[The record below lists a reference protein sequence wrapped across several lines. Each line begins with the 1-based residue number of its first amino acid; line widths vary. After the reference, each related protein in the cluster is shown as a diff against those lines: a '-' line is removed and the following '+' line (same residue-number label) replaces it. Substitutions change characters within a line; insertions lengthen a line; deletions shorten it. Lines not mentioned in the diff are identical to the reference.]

1 MNDLRLQLRLLTG
14 TRRDRLYEL
23 ARLAGQSPSDYMR
36 GRIDLA
42 WEEAVRELSGS
53 GRSLGVDP
61 HRIGGASQDAPQS
74 TIPHSTLLDPTRAIR
89 RS

>member
-36 GRIDLA
+36 ERIDLA
-42 WEEAVRELSGS
+42 WEEVVRALSVP
-53 GRSLGVDP
+53 GRSLGIDP
-61 HRIGGASQDAPQS
+61 YRNDGDSQDAPGS
-74 TIPHSTLLDPTRAIR
+74 SPLARPGRGLGSE
-89 RS
+89 